1 MSAINRAVSSL
12 LLNHT
17 CYYSCCTIHRAHRLA
32 FIKSLH
38 PAPTDPK
45 TLDDLHNFWL
55 GHYGLKLP
63 TKNFPFLV
71 GVASHP
77 EAESASLEVPS
88 CCVMTNLG
96 LSVLPGSMP
105 GGSCYSEAVGLLLE
119 NLKSSELQLL
129 GGEGFK
135 VETNTGRCLCKACM
149 SAQFFIRLL

>member
-1 MSAINRAVSSL
+1 MAVINLPAAAEAFL
-12 LLNHT
+12 LCCLNFNFFV
-17 CYYSCCTIHRAHRLA
+17 RLA

-45 TLDDLHNFWL
+45 TLEELHNFWL

-63 TKNFPFLV
+63 TKCFPFLV

-88 CCVMTNLG
+88 CCVMTTLG
-96 LSVLPGSMP
+96 LSVLPGSTP
-105 GGSCYSEAVGLLLE
+105 GGSCYREAMALLLE
-119 NLKSSELQLL
+119 GLQSSELKLL

-135 VETNTGRCLCKACM
+135 VETNPGRCIWEEICC
-149 SAQFFIRLL
+149 ITN